1 MVPQLLLSQDPA
13 LMLKFLAFQRGSR
26 FQAFRQ
32 RNPSLQDLLTPP
44 EEKQR
49 WSVQSDQG
57 YISRSSPQPPDNDN
71 DNDNDNGEGVREE
84 DEGQPLSSQGLES
97 LRSLQLLLFS

>member
-1 MVPQLLLSQDPA
+1 KSYYTKKIQDPNLEA
-13 LMLKFLAFQRGSR
+13 QLKGSYP
-26 FQAFRQ
+26 Q

-71 DNDNDNGEGVREE
+71 GEGVREE

>member
-1 MVPQLLLSQDPA
+1 M
-13 LMLKFLAFQRGSR
+13 
-26 FQAFRQ
+26 
-32 RNPSLQDLLTPP
+32 LTPP
-44 EEKQR
+44 EEKQQ

-84 DEGQPLSSQGLES
+84 DEGQPLSSQGLQLASGLLDAVIEPLDL
-97 LRSLQLLLFS
+97 LR